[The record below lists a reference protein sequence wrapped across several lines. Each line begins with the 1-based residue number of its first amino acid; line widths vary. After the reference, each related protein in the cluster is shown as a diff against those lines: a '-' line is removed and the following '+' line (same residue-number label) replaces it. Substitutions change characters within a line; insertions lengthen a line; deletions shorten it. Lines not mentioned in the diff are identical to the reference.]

1 MQGKEVDAVDDA
13 LRGARFLRRRSCQPR
28 LLPCTRHEKKL
39 HVSSRDLDRLHRVGT
54 DLSRI
59 EISIET
65 AFR

>member
-13 LRGARFLRRRSCQPR
+13 RRGARFLRCRSCQPR
-28 LLPCTRHEKKL
+28 LLACTSHEKKL
-39 HVSSRDLDRLHRVGT
+39 HVSSRGLDRLHRVGT